1 MRRDDSVIAP
11 VPGVRPG
18 KPDRRESDHGDD
30 RYFRGMPAR
39 ELKQRGHDSD
49 QQQCS
54 PERSQT
60 QALQSAEMLR
70 DVVEFLFAATRIG

>member
-1 MRRDDSVIAP
+1 
-11 VPGVRPG
+11 
-18 KPDRRESDHGDD
+18 
-30 RYFRGMPAR
+30 MPAR